1 MSEALVGSLAL
12 AGAGLVLLVLAWLI
26 GVQGMVELV
35 NNYRAN
41 PDRFPD
47 REGLARWMALTL
59 AGGGASFL
67 VCAGAFAG
75 GYVSENLFGM
85 WTATTGI
92 ARAPATARWRG
103 PGAHAVRGVGADGDA
118 ARLAPDPHRIVAV
131 RGRRLFERLRLG

>member
-41 PDRFPD
+41 PERFPD
-47 REGLARWMALTL
+47 REGLGRWMALTL

-92 ARAPATARWRG
+92 ALAALAIGGIARFRRDPPANPATG
-103 PGAHAVRGVGADGDA
+103 PDR
-118 ARLAPDPHRIVAV
+118 RPPHP
-131 RGRRLFERLRLG
+131 RR